1 MRYLGLKVSSWKKHL
16 VSLVWPTLVVALLFI
31 SSSNTKAQ
39 MPVQA
44 LARATD
50 SLSDS
55 RQSNQNRQEDYRP
68 VPYFQPLP
76 IGLIVGATWDA
87 NLGYTHLNA
96 FDNGAPCGTFTN
108 GNATAPTLSIG
119 AQLPLGASSFALI
132 PEILYRSLST
142 SYSIS
147 PSTVNTWNPATEQ
160 TIAVTRQY
168 TYDASLS
175 MISGAMLL
183 DYPLLNWLHFGAG
196 PSAGILISHSY
207 SEVGHYASPN
217 GVVFQSTGSSSKT
230 LASGTLSSNIFQAA
244 IEASVRVALPMGS
257 FTLWPQIAATIPLT
271 NISTYSTSSWKTY
284 TIGAGVSISS
294 TIGSADKGEQDSI
307 RPKAPAPTIVNHD
320 APTQPSIRPSTLR
333 VSVSAVGIGKN
344 GEEIPQPTLTV
355 ERVHVTEA
363 FPTLNCVFFDDGSAQ
378 IPLRYHRYS
387 NPDQTNVFDEKLLNK
402 IDAMGVHHSVLDVI
416 GSRLRHTAHATITLS
431 GSRSGTSP
439 LDANGPIDLPTS
451 RAHMVAIYLE
461 RIWRIDS
468 SRITIKSLR
477 LPELPSDES
486 TQAGQAENRRVE
498 IEASQND
505 ILAPLWAER
514 SEYIASPPKLLFTP
528 RVNHVIKSSKI
539 TVRQGDHILQT
550 FDASSDGAAG
560 EHLWTLDEKSTP
572 TGRDSLTYTYEATD
586 TLGNTASAT
595 GVIPLRREE
604 RDTTHYTSELKSGH
618 RIERYSLIL
627 FDYSSSEF
635 GTRQAD
641 VMIDTIARS
650 IDAAAEVSLTGH
662 TDQTGDAAYN
672 DKLSGMRAKTAADKL
687 QQRISQIH
695 HQAHILSVEGHGA
708 RDVLFDNRLP
718 EGRFLSRTVRITI
731 EHGH

>member
-1 MRYLGLKVSSWKKHL
+1 M
-16 VSLVWPTLVVALLFI
+16 VVLLFF
-31 SSSNTKAQ
+31 SPTNSKAQ
-39 MPVQA
+39 IPSRA
-44 LARATD
+44 LAQSTD

-55 RQSNQNRQEDYRP
+55 RQSNQNRQKDYRP
-68 VPYFQPLP
+68 LPYVQPLP
-76 IGLIVGATWDA
+76 VALIIGATWDA

-96 FDNGAPCGTFTN
+96 FDNGAPCGTFTT
-108 GNATAPTLSIG
+108 GIATAPAFSLG
-119 AQLPLGASSFALI
+119 AQLPLGATSFALI
-132 PEILYRSLST
+132 PEILYHSLST
-142 SYSIS
+142 SYAIS
-147 PSTVNTWNPATEQ
+147 PSTVNTWNPATQQ
-160 TIAVTRQY
+160 TVAVTRQY

-175 MISGAMLL
+175 MISGAVLL
-183 DYPLLNWLHFGAG
+183 DYPLLSWLHLGAG
-196 PSAGILISHSY
+196 PSAGILMSHSFT
-207 SEVGHYASPN
+207 ETGHYLSPS
-217 GVVFQSTGSSSKT
+217 GVIFQSTGNTSKT
-230 LASGTLSSNIFQAA
+230 IASGAMPTNKFQAA
-244 IEASVRVALPMGS
+244 IEASIRVAVPIGS
-257 FTLWPQIAATIPLT
+257 LTVWPQITASLPLT
-271 NISTYSTSSWKTY
+271 NISTASTPSWKTY

-294 TIGSADKGEQDSI
+294 NIGSTDKGEQDSA
-307 RPKAPAPTIVNHD
+307 RPRPPTPAIVDHET
-320 APTQPSIRPSTLR
+320 PVQPSIRPTALR
-333 VSVSAVGIGKN
+333 VSVSAIGIGKN
-344 GEEIPQPTLTV
+344 GEAIPEPTLTV

-387 NPDQTNVFDEKLLNK
+387 NPDQTRAFDEKLLNK

-416 GSRLRHTAHATITLS
+416 GSRLRRYPRATITLT
-431 GSRSGTSP
+431 GSRSGVSP
-439 LDANGPIDLPTS
+439 LDATAPIDLPTS
-451 RAHMVAIYLE
+451 RARMVAIYLE

-486 TQAGQAENRRVE
+486 TASGQAENRRVE

-528 RVNHVIKSSKI
+528 RVNHAIKSSKI
-539 TVRQGDHILQT
+539 TVRQGDHVLQT
-550 FDASSDGAAG
+550 FDATSDGAAG
-560 EHLWTLDEKSTP
+560 EHLWTLDDKSTP
-572 TGRDSLTYTYEATD
+572 TGHDSLTYTYEATD

-604 RDTTHYTSELKSGH
+604 RDTTHYASEVKSGH

-627 FDYSSSEF
+627 FDYSSSQF

-650 IDAAAEVSLTGH
+650 IDDAAEVSLTGH

-672 DKLSGMRAKTAADKL
+672 DRLSGMRAKTAADKL
-687 QQRISQIH
+687 QQRITQIH

-731 EHGH
+731 EHEN